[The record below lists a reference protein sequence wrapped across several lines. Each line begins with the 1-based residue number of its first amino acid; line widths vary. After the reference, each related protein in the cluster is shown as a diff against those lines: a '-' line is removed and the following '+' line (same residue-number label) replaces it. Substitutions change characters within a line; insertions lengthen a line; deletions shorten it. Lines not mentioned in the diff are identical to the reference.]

1 MAQTIPMR
9 FFRATVE
16 SMMKRGLDV
25 EQALRG
31 SGLDWRRYAEDRAT
45 LTPEQTSG
53 VIRALWEQTD
63 DELLGLG
70 PRPVARGTLRLA
82 GLTIIHTRDLRTSLA
97 RMLELATVATGIH
110 WTQSVDETGL
120 VTVSSD
126 AQPNARIDP
135 FVAFALAGG
144 LHRFAGWLIGSPIM
158 LRSLEFPFVAEY
170 LTEEYGIIFGI
181 RPAFRAA
188 RTTMSFD
195 AALLTK
201 PVIRDE
207 ADLKVFLRDS
217 PGALFYPQ
225 RQVATI
231 AARVRTIMERNPNG
245 AWLGGEELARRL
257 SISAP
262 HMRRLLRAEG
272 TTQRLIQEQ
281 ILRDRAVE
289 ALVHGDESIAALAT
303 RLGYSEASAFRRAF
317 HRWTGSAPMDYREI
331 RSKRH
336 AAM

>member
-1 MAQTIPMR
+1 MAHTIPMR

-31 SGLDWRRYAEDRAT
+31 AGLDWRRYAEDRARM
-45 LTPEQTSG
+45 TPEQTSG
-53 VIRALWEQTD
+53 VVRALWKQTD

-82 GLTIIHTRDLRTSLA
+82 GLTVIHTRDLRTALA
-97 RMLELATVATGIH
+97 RMLEMATVATGIR
-110 WTQSVDETGL
+110 WTQSSDETGL
-120 VTVSSD
+120 VTISSET
-126 AQPNARIDP
+126 QPHARIDP

-144 LHRFAGWLIGSPIM
+144 VHRFAGWLIGAPIM
-158 LRSLEFPFVAEY
+158 LRSLEFPFDAEY
-170 LTEEYGIIFGI
+170 LADDYGTIFGV
-181 RPAFRAA
+181 RPTFRASRIA
-188 RTTMSFD
+188 MSFD

-201 PVIRDE
+201 PVVRDE
-207 ADLKVFLRDS
+207 ADLKRFLRDS
-217 PGALFYPQ
+217 PGALFYAHQ
-225 RQVATI
+225 QVATT

-245 AWLGGEELARRL
+245 PWLGAEELARRL

-272 TTQRLIQEQ
+272 TTQRRIQEE

-289 ALVHGDESIAALAT
+289 ALVHGDESIADLAA

-317 HRWTGSAPMDYREI
+317 HRWTGSAPIDYRTT
-331 RSKRH
+331 RSGDPER
-336 AAM
+336 